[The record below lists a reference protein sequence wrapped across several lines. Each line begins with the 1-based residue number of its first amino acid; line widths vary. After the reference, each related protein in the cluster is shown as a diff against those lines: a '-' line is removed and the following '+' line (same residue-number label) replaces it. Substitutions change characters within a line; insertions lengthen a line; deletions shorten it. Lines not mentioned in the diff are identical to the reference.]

1 MGASVQSV
9 LGRERTQRLM
19 RNLSDLDHVTR
30 SSTQRSD
37 TRLPTERRSGKVL
50 RTDDV
55 TGASLSAAGRG
66 HSDVTRLRHSD
77 DDVTEPTSLK
87 KHCSDQLS
95 KDHDDDDDDLVYED
109 DDPVLHDDLHID
121 DDDLFLDDVD
131 LLLGEDLVY
140 LDDDLV
146 RSSSSVQQH
155 IDAIKGVLRHR

>member
-37 TRLPTERRSGKVL
+37 TLLPTERRSGKVL

-55 TGASLSAAGRG
+55 NGASLSAAGRG

-95 KDHDDDDDDLVYED
+95 NDDDDDLVYED
-109 DDPVLHDDLHID
+109 DDPVLHDDLHLD
-121 DDDLFLDDVD
+121 DDDLFLNDVD
-131 LLLGEDLVY
+131 LLFGDDLVY
-140 LDDDLV
+140 HDDDLV

>member
-50 RTDDV
+50 GTGDV
-55 TGASLSAAGRG
+55 NGASLSAARRG

-95 KDHDDDDDDLVYED
+95 NDDDDDLVN
-109 DDPVLHDDLHID
+109 PVLHDDLHLD

-140 LDDDLV
+140 HDDDLV

>member
-1 MGASVQSV
+1 VGASVQSV

-37 TRLPTERRSGKVL
+37 TLLPTERRSGKVL

-55 TGASLSAAGRG
+55 NGALLSAAGRG

-95 KDHDDDDDDLVYED
+95 NDDDDDLVN
-109 DDPVLHDDLHID
+109 PVLHDDLHLD

-140 LDDDLV
+140 HDDDLV